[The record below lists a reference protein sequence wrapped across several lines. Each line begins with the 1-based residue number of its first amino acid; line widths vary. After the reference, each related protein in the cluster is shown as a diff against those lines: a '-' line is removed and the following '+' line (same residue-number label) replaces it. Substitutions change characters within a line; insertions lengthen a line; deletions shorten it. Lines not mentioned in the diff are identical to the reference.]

1 MILKDEQLSS
11 DIDLNE
17 IAEKTEQFSGS
28 DLHELCRGAAMNSFI
43 DHLKQNQSN
52 EATTSIRK
60 VDFDVAF
67 EKMSV
72 KNLAN
77 LKNRFNFQPKNIF

>member
-1 MILKDEQLSS
+1 MILKDETLST
-11 DIDLNE
+11 DIDLDE
-17 IAEKTEQFSGS
+17 IAEKTDQFSGS
-28 DLHELCRGAAMNSFI
+28 DLHELCRAAAMNSFI
-43 DHLKQNQSN
+43 DHLKQNQST
-52 EATTSIRK
+52 EATTLIRK

-77 LKNRFNFQPKNIF
+77 LKNRFNFQPKNLF